1 MEDLVLN
8 KIIMTDNKI
17 DVSLTNSGQVV
28 LNNLKNKINEE
39 LFEIKL
45 KENIINY
52 PVDLSYE
59 KFYRNFKFKKKFSFF
74 SFIELYE
81 AENI

>member
-28 LNNLKNKINEE
+28 LNNLK
-39 LFEIKL
+39 IK
-45 KENIINY
+45 
-52 PVDLSYE
+52 
-59 KFYRNFKFKKKFSFF
+59 
-74 SFIELYE
+74 
-81 AENI
+81 

>member
-8 KIIMTDNKI
+8 KIIMTNNKI

-52 PVDLSYE
+52 PIDLSYE
-59 KFYRNFKFKKKFSFF
+59 KNFIEILNSKKK
-74 SFIELYE
+74 I
-81 AENI
+81 

>member
-8 KIIMTDNKI
+8 KIIMTNNKI

-45 KENIINY
+45 KENINNY
-52 PVDLSYE
+52 PIDLSYE
-59 KFYRNFKFKKKFSFF
+59 KN
-74 SFIELYE
+74 FIEIL
-81 AENI
+81 NSKK

>member
-45 KENIINY
+45 KEKY
-52 PVDLSYE
+52 Y
-59 KFYRNFKFKKKFSFF
+59 
-74 SFIELYE
+74 
-81 AENI
+81 